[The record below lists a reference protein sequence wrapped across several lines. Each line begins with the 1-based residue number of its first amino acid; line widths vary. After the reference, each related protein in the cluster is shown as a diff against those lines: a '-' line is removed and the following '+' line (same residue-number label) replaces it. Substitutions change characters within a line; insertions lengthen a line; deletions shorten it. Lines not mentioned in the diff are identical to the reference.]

1 MQDRPPVV
9 EQTPRQQRIKRG
21 RLAQL
26 LQAPDVTPK
35 VRSGPIAAQGLRRCG
50 GTWRCLVRR
59 DIHAP
64 HLRADAM
71 PRTPE
76 LALASACARHLT
88 PTPPLLRR

>member
-1 MQDRPPVV
+1 MVSRVD
-9 EQTPRQQRIKRG
+9 
-21 RLAQL
+21 
-26 LQAPDVTPK
+26 AP
-35 VRSGPIAAQGLRRCG
+35 G

>member
-1 MQDRPPVV
+1 M
-9 EQTPRQQRIKRG
+9 
-21 RLAQL
+21 
-26 LQAPDVTPK
+26 AP
-35 VRSGPIAAQGLRRCG
+35 G

-76 LALASACARHLT
+76 LALASEAKGRGYMECSSCGSKKLCT
-88 PTPPLLRR
+88 PRADGASVLLREVVFEKRAFKLDF